1 MLGLI
6 VISLLSI
13 LHFLDECLGL
23 CTDFLNLGEL
33 VMGICFRIDFFY
45 FRICV
50 IEGLSE
56 FVAVKEF
63 CR

>member
-6 VISLLSI
+6 MIGFLSI
-13 LHFLDECLGL
+13 LRFLDKCLGL
-23 CTDFLNLGEL
+23 CADLLNLGEL

-50 IEGLSE
+50 IEGLPE
-56 FVAVKEF
+56 FIAMEEF
-63 CR
+63 CW